1 MRIRTLVGIGVA
13 LAAAVALV
21 APRGD
26 VAADEAGKV
35 KLVGGDQKYVGD
47 LVEAD
52 IKALND
58 LLSANPPKKPQIKQA
73 RVLAIV
79 IGLNAEAAGN
89 KAVRAHAGKVVE
101 ALADEKLA
109 EAKEA
114 AKALVS
120 AKGDGAAS
128 GDIIKSGLFDK
139 DPTTNDW
146 DRDLAMQL
154 FKTSKAGGLGIE
166 GNIKNKWVGKAP
178 VGKDVDVA
186 RAHAQKAAVIGLAL
200 QQMGPPK
207 GKPDADWKKYAAD
220 MTKAADEAAAAAKK
234 NDGKAMVAAFNQ
246 LDKACTNCHE
256 KYK

>member
-1 MRIRTLVGIGVA
+1 MRIRTLVGIGAA

-58 LLSANPPKKPQIKQA
+58 LLSANPTKKPQLKQA

-89 KAVRAHAGKVVE
+89 KAVRTQAAKVVE
-101 ALADEKLA
+101 ALADEKTA

-114 AKALVS
+114 
-120 AKGDGAAS
+120 
-128 GDIIKSGLFDK
+128 
-139 DPTTNDW
+139 
-146 DRDLAMQL
+146 
-154 FKTSKAGGLGIE
+154 
-166 GNIKNKWVGKAP
+166 
-178 VGKDVDVA
+178 
-186 RAHAQKAAVIGLAL
+186 
-200 QQMGPPK
+200 
-207 GKPDADWKKYAAD
+207 
-220 MTKAADEAAAAAKK
+220 
-234 NDGKAMVAAFNQ
+234 
-246 LDKACTNCHE
+246 
-256 KYK
+256 